1 MHLGGSQRLEA
12 APAPLAAAAAC
23 RRARALAAAAMVDWV
38 KLGLRTAGALGGLVG
53 LAVSLLYFLQE
64 KILYVPRL
72 PGIPNDYPYFPDAFH
87 LAFEDVELT
96 TRDGLRLHA
105 WMMWPRHWSAEER
118 RRRPTVLFC
127 QENAG
132 NMAFRLP
139 FLKPLTRF
147 LDCSAF
153 IFSYRGYGRSEGTPS
168 ERGLQLDVEAAFEHV
183 LRRTDI
189 DPTKVVVFGRSLGG
203 AVAVYGAVQQQ
214 RHLAGLIIENTFTR
228 VVDVVPHTLPFL
240 ATLVG
245 PGRPCNFLVRNHWDN
260 VPRLKQLKTLPTLF
274 LSALQDEMLPAPQM
288 KQLYE
293 LHPREPWRI
302 VYFPE
307 GRHLDAYDSCAA
319 QYWPAVQEFISSLE
333 PAEPLPPLPAA
344 EEQQAQRGAA
354 GSAAAA
360 DGDGE
365 GGEERQAQQGEL
377 EMEPVAAAGGVD
389 QQ

>member
-1 MHLGGSQRLEA
+1 
-12 APAPLAAAAAC
+12 
-23 RRARALAAAAMVDWV
+23 MVDWV
-38 KLGLRTAGALGGLVG
+38 KLGIRTAGALGGLVG

-72 PGIPNDYPYFPDAFH
+72 PGIPNEYPYLPDAFH
-87 LAFEDVELT
+87 LNFEDIWLT
-96 TRDGLRLHA
+96 TKDGLRLHA
-105 WMMWPRHWSAEER
+105 WLMWPRHWSAEER

-139 FLKPLTRF
+139 FLKPLTRI

-153 IFSYRGYGRSEGTPS
+153 IFSYRGYGRSEGSPS
-168 ERGLQLDVEAAFEHV
+168 ERGLQLDVEAALEHV

-189 DPTKVVVFGRSLGG
+189 DPTKVVLFGRSLGG
-203 AVAVYGAVQQQ
+203 AVAVYGAVEQQ
-214 RHLAGLIIENTFTR
+214 RHLAGLILENTFTR
-228 VVDVVPHTLPFL
+228 IIDVVPHALPFL
-240 ATLVG
+240 APLVG
-245 PGRPCNFLVRNHWDN
+245 PGRPCNFLVRNRRDDVPHLKPCNFLVRNHWDN
-260 VPRLKQLKTLPTLF
+260 VPRLKQLKALPTLF

-288 KQLYE
+288 KELYE
-293 LHPREPWRI
+293 LHPRDPWRI

-333 PAEPLPPLPAA
+333 PAEPLPPLPAGPA
-344 EEQQAQRGAA
+344 QQAQRGAA

-360 DGDGE
+360 EDAEGDGE
-365 GGEERQAQQGEL
+365 GGRQARQGEVEL
-377 EMEPVAAAGGVD
+377 EPVAAAASSPHED
-389 QQ
+389 